1 MRRLTDS
8 QIYLMEASFNHQMQK
23 AATEGNREKF
33 EQMQK
38 QLQWLHEYKQNKY
51 RY

>member
-1 MRRLTDS
+1 
-8 QIYLMEASFNHQMQK
+8 MEASFNHQMQK
-23 AATEGNREKF
+23 AAAAGRIEKF